1 MVERAGIELAV
12 RLAGEKKMKII
23 NETGKKST
31 EFRDRGFVMK
41 SSIIIFSIL
50 MVFLYVGVSQSFA
63 KEVKTVEGLIESV
76 TDDSIKV
83 RGSYYDITGVPLEN
97 ASGKNMQK
105 DQLRV
110 GRKVEIFFKNNS
122 IKTILIY
129 PEHMVE

>member
-1 MVERAGIELAV
+1 
-12 RLAGEKKMKII
+12 MKII
-23 NETGKKST
+23 NETGKRSI

-41 SSIIIFSIL
+41 STMIIFSIL
-50 MVFLYVGVSQSFA
+50 MLFLYVGVSHSFA

-97 ASGKNMQK
+97 ASGKNLQK
-105 DQLRV
+105 NELKV

-129 PEHMVE
+129 PERMVE